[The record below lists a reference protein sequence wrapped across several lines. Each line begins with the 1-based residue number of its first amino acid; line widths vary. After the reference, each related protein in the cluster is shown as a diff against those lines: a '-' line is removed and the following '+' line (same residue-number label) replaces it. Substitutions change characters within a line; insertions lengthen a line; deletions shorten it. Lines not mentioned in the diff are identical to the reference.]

1 MGAASAALFFCVGD
15 SDTITVRIRRYTMV
29 KHIILWQFKDALNGY
44 AVHPDHVKIKDGIIA
59 PNVKLRVCIDYKE

>member
-1 MGAASAALFFCVGD
+1 
-15 SDTITVRIRRYTMV
+15 MV

-44 AVHPDHVKIKDGIIA
+44 AVYPDHVKIKDGIIA